1 MSGKRKG
8 VKFERELIH
17 RLWEYGYAA
26 MRSPGSGATSYPMPD
41 IVAGNGERFVAIE
54 VKMRA
59 KLPVYL
65 SEQEVKEL
73 VMFANLFG
81 CKPFIAVKISRSDWK
96 FFQIAQLK
104 ETKKGYKIDK
114 ETFMLGID
122 LEEMLGKSVQEKF
135 V

>member
-1 MSGKRKG
+1 MKNKG
-8 VKFERELIH
+8 TRFERELIH
-17 RLWEYGYAA
+17 RLWENGFAA
-26 MRSPGSGATSYPMPD
+26 MRSPGSGSISYPMPD
-41 IVAGNGERFVAIE
+41 IVAGNGKKFIAIE

-59 KLPVYL
+59 ELPVYL

-81 CKPFIAVKISRSDWK
+81 AEPFIGVKIPRVDWK
-96 FFQIAQLK
+96 FFRIAQLK

-114 ETFMLGID
+114 EAFVLGID
-122 LEEMLGKSVQEKF
+122 LEEVLGKSVQDRLE